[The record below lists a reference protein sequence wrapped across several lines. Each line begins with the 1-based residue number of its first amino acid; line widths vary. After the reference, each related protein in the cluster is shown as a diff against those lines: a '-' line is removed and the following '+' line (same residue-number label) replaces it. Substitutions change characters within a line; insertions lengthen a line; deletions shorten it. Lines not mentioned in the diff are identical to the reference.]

1 MTLTPG
7 VANSPGIA
15 GVRGAGVIK
24 VAEQPCFARGALAE
38 VAGNP
43 IVAYA
48 TVQTWPE
55 KFKGFRHFNGTLDIG
70 ITFQMHWTV
79 L

>member
-1 MTLTPG
+1 MPLTPG
-7 VANSPGIA
+7 VTNSPGIA

-48 TVQTWPE
+48 T
-55 KFKGFRHFNGTLDIG
+55 I
-70 ITFQMHWTV
+70 
-79 L
+79 

>member
-15 GVRGAGVIK
+15 GVGGAGVIK
-24 VAEQPCFARGALAE
+24 VTEQPCFARGALAE
-38 VAGNP
+38 VTGNP

-48 TVQTWPE
+48 TV
-55 KFKGFRHFNGTLDIG
+55 
-70 ITFQMHWTV
+70 
-79 L
+79 